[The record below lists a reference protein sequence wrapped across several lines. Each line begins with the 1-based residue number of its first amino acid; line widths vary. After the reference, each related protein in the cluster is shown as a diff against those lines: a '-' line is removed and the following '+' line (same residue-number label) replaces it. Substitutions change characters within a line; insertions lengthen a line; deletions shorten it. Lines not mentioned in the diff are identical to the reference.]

1 MSILAISEPAPR
13 WPTILA
19 ASWMDEYSMPE
30 SALLLPS
37 LTLADVGHDE
47 APVPGFIIL
56 LYYPNRLVM
65 TPVRS
70 SSKGPVTSLW
80 ASSEAM

>member
-19 ASWMDEYSMPE
+19 ASWMDEYSMPQ

-37 LTLADVGHDE
+37 LTLADIGHDE
-47 APVPGFIIL
+47 APVPGLIIL
-56 LYYPNRLVM
+56 LYYPKPAGHD
-65 TPVRS
+65 TS
-70 SSKGPVTSLW
+70 QIIFKG
-80 ASSEAM
+80 ACH